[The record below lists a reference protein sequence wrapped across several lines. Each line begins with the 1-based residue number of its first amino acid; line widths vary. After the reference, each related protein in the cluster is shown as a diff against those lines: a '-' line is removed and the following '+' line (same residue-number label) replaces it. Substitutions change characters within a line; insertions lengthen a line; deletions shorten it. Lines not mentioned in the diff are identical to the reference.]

1 VASLNY
7 LGEKEVLHYLSEQ
20 FRGYSM
26 LYLTELKN
34 IPTNILETI
43 PVKYAKRYYSLP
55 FKLDD
60 QKLYTALDNP
70 RDMNKISDLEFITGY
85 TIVPFGAAEYFL
97 VNAIEK
103 FYDIGNGQGS
113 FVEQAIEE
121 IRQEDEDLEFIEE
134 KEEHPAALD
143 EYEGAQ
149 GPIVKMVNLILKEAV
164 GKGAS
169 DIHIEPYEDEVRV
182 RFRVDGS
189 LIQAMKPPFKYRN
202 GITSRIKVMS
212 RLNISEKRLP
222 QDGRFRI
229 KVEGKC
235 IDFRVSIFPGGFGE
249 KVVLRLL
256 DKSNLQIDMAKL
268 GMKGEE
274 MKTLMGAMYKSKG
287 MILVTGPTGSGKSTT
302 LYSVLQ
308 KLNDGTRNINTAEDP
323 VEYNIHGINQFQMN
337 PAIGLDFARALRSFL
352 RQDPD
357 VIMVGEMR
365 DLETAQIAVKA
376 ALTGHLVLSTLHTN
390 SAVETITRLVEMG
403 IEPFLVATSVDLI
416 IAQRL
421 MRKICP
427 ACRQEEKPPDMYL
440 DYIEGMGYKTSRD
453 TFYVGKGCPKCYQTG
468 YKGRFAIYEL
478 LPMRHEI
485 REMII
490 RRESPLALQVKA
502 EELGLKTL
510 RENAFAKVKQGIAS
524 IEEWMKVVG

>member
-1 VASLNY
+1 
-7 LGEKEVLHYLSEQ
+7 
-20 FRGYSM
+20 
-26 LYLTELKN
+26 
-34 IPTNILETI
+34 
-43 PVKYAKRYYSLP
+43 
-55 FKLDD
+55 
-60 QKLYTALDNP
+60 
-70 RDMNKISDLEFITGY
+70 
-85 TIVPFGAAEYFL
+85 
-97 VNAIEK
+97 
-103 FYDIGNGQGS
+103 
-113 FVEQAIEE
+113 
-121 IRQEDEDLEFIEE
+121 
-134 KEEHPAALD
+134 
-143 EYEGAQ
+143 
-149 GPIVKMVNLILKEAV
+149 
-164 GKGAS
+164 
-169 DIHIEPYEDEVRV
+169 IEPYEDEVRV

-189 LIQAMKPPFKYRN
+189 LIQAMRPPFKYRN

-212 RLNISEKRLP
+212 RLDISERRLP

-235 IDFRVSIFPGGFGE
+235 IDFRVSVFPGGFGE

-256 DKSNLQIDMAKL
+256 DKSNLQMDISKL
-268 GMKGEE
+268 GMKGED
-274 MKTLMGAMYKSKG
+274 MKVLMGAMYKSKG

-302 LYSVLQ
+302 LYSMLQ

-427 ACRQEEKPPDMYL
+427 ACRQETKPPDMYL
-440 DYIEGMGYKTSRD
+440 DYLKWMGQKLSRD
-453 TFYVGKGCPKCYQTG
+453 TFYAGKGCPKCYDTG
-468 YKGRFAIYEL
+468 YRGRFAIYEV
-478 LPMRHEI
+478 LPMWNEI

-490 RRESPLALQVKA
+490 QRESPLTIQVKA
-502 EELGLKTL
+502 EELGLKVL
-510 RENAFAKVKQGIAS
+510 RENALAKVKQGITTM
-524 IEEWMKVVG
+524 EEWMRVVG